1 MAPLMGTFLS
11 DNPSLEE
18 ISLTL
23 KDYTEECITCCIVS
37 ILESSTQAD
46 VTFSAECELLSIL
59 VPFLC

>member
-1 MAPLMGTFLS
+1 MGTFLS
-11 DNPSLEE
+11 DNPSLEK

-23 KDYTEECITCCIVS
+23 KNYTEECATCCIVS

-46 VTFSAECELLSIL
+46 VTFSAERELLSI